1 MGYTY
6 LNVMVMGYRIRKS
19 LTPRTKI
26 NSEGQDAYSESFQAW
41 NTLKLKKEL
50 FLEFPKLQE
59 KRSKFSY
66 KLIYHRNPKEMENM
80 VKEMTKE
87 GKCVMPMLLFLYKD

>member
-1 MGYTY
+1 MT
-6 LNVMVMGYRIRKS
+6 RKPQMQKNP

-26 NSEGQDAYSESFQAW
+26 DSEGKVYYNESFQAW

-50 FLEFPKLQE
+50 FSEFPQLKE

-66 KLIYHRNPKEMENM
+66 RLVYYRDSENFLEEVEKLVKSGEAVPLLVWLFKE
-80 VKEMTKE
+80 K
-87 GKCVMPMLLFLYKD
+87 

>member
-1 MGYTY
+1 MI
-6 LNVMVMGYRIRKS
+6 LSLKMQIP

-26 NSEGQDAYSESFQAW
+26 DSEGKVYYNESFQAW

-50 FLEFPKLQE
+50 FSEFPQLKE

-66 KLIYHRNPKEMENM
+66 KLSYYRDPQQLLEDIKDAVNSGEATPLLVWIYKE
-80 VKEMTKE
+80 KE
-87 GKCVMPMLLFLYKD
+87 